1 MKYIFILIFVFLSID
16 AFSQT
21 LPPPVIPQ
29 LDCTLPLTYKWD
41 SYHVL
46 TPKLMSSDNHLYVL
60 MTYEGDSSTHFHACY
75 LTHNLRTGLTVW
87 NGDNRWAAH
96 YHSLCEAVADW
107 NKMLVDHGKE

>member
-1 MKYIFILIFVFLSID
+1 MKYIFILVFVFLSINC
-16 AFSQT
+16 FCQT
-21 LPPPVIPQ
+21 PPES
-29 LDCTLPLTYKWD
+29 CSLPLIYKWD

-46 TPKLMSSDNHLYVL
+46 TPKLMSADNHLFVL
-60 MTYEGDSSTHFHACY
+60 LTYEGDSSTHFHACY

-107 NKMLVDHGKE
+107 NKMLIDHGKE